1 MTADTA
7 TPPRYD
13 PEVLERAVIEEAL
26 HLHPEHLTR
35 EEFARKMTV
44 RAGDQGR
51 AADVGEVIGELERSG
66 LLRDHAGTVVPTHA
80 AVRFAELFE
89 LP

>member
-1 MTADTA
+1 VTADA
-7 TPPRYD
+7 DKPPRYD
-13 PEVLERAVIEEAL
+13 PEILERAVIEEAL
-26 HLHPEHLTR
+26 FLLPQHLAR
-35 EEFARKMTV
+35 DEFVRKMTV
-44 RAGDQGR
+44 RSDDRSR
-51 AADVGEVIGELERSG
+51 AIDVVDVIGELERSG

>member
-1 MTADTA
+1 MTTNTA

-26 HLHPEHLTR
+26 YLHPEHLTR
-35 EEFARKMTV
+35 EEFVRKMTV
-44 RAGDQGR
+44 RPGDRGR
-51 AADVGEVIGELERSG
+51 ATDVVEVIGELERSG